1 MEKVKFELEIPIHAS
16 PNMLY
21 QYISSPSNLQEWFAD
36 KVNSRGKIFS
46 FVWEDTEELAELI
59 IKKAGER
66 IRWKWL
72 ESEGDES
79 FFEIKIEVDALTK
92 DVSLIVTD
100 FVFLKNK
107 AMINF
112 NSELYT
118 KENIQ
123 LTTDNRG
130 FKYGDGIFETIK
142 VVHKKVIFWEDHYF
156 RLMASMRMLRM
167 KIPMEFT
174 LEFLEQEILKT
185 VDSIEKAGNFRVRL
199 NVFRKDGGLYTPKTN
214 AINYLIEAS
223 EISTQSKTTYE
234 IDVFKDF
241 YNYSGLLST
250 IKTNNRMLN
259 TLASIYADENDLDN
273 CVLLNE
279 RKGVVEVANGNIFIV
294 KDTVVKTPALT
305 EGCIKGIV
313 RNKVIEILTKNKDFT
328 IEETAISPFEI
339 QKADEVFITNAIA
352 GIQVVTKYKKK
363 SFTTVLGNKLHAN
376 LKVLQIAGI

>member
-1 MEKVKFELEIPIHAS
+1 
-16 PNMLY
+16 
-21 QYISSPSNLQEWFAD
+21 
-36 KVNSRGKIFS
+36 
-46 FVWEDTEELAELI
+46 
-59 IKKAGER
+59 
-66 IRWKWL
+66 
-72 ESEGDES
+72 
-79 FFEIKIEVDALTK
+79 
-92 DVSLIVTD
+92 
-100 FVFLKNK
+100 
-107 AMINF
+107 MINF

-142 VVHKKVIFWEDHYF
+142 VVNKKVIFWEDHYF

-185 VDSIEKAGNFRVRL
+185 VDSLEKAVSFRVRL

-223 EISTQSKTTYE
+223 ETNAQTKTIYE

-241 YNYSGLLST
+241 YSYSGLLST
-250 IKTNNRMLN
+250 VKTNNRMLN
-259 TLASIYADENDLDN
+259 TLASIYAEENDLDN

-313 RNKVIEILTKNKDFT
+313 RNKVIEILTKNQDFT
-328 IEETAISPFEI
+328 IKETAISPFEI
-339 QKADEVFITNAIA
+339 QKADEVFITNAIV

-363 SFTTVLGNKLHAN
+363 YFTTELGNKLHAN
-376 LKVLQIAGI
+376 LRVLQIAGI

>member
-1 MEKVKFELEIPIHAS
+1 MVNLNGTLQSTQEGKVS
-16 PNMLY
+16 
-21 QYISSPSNLQEWFAD
+21 
-36 KVNSRGKIFS
+36 
-46 FVWEDTEELAELI
+46 
-59 IKKAGER
+59 
-66 IRWKWL
+66 
-72 ESEGDES
+72 
-79 FFEIKIEVDALTK
+79 
-92 DVSLIVTD
+92 
-100 FVFLKNK
+100 
-107 AMINF
+107 IN
-112 NSELYT
+112 
-118 KENIQ
+118 
-123 LTTDNRG
+123 NRG
-130 FKYGDGIFETIK
+130 LQYGDAVFETLK
-142 VVHKKVIFWEDHYF
+142 VVSNRINFWEDHYF